1 MIEPANR
8 LASVNEYYF
17 SGKLKEIDRL
27 RASGIN
33 VLNLGIG
40 NPDMPPSTEALDKLK
55 NAVDGNNNHG
65 YQSYIGHKSLRVAFA
80 EWYKRYFKV
89 VLDPEKE
96 ILPLIGSK
104 EGIMHISMAFLNP
117 GDGVLVPNPSY
128 PAYRAVANLVEA
140 KVIDFDLTEEN
151 DWFPDF
157 DEIEKMDL
165 SNVKLMWVNYPNMPT
180 GTNIGVAKFK
190 KLVDFGLKHNIL
202 ICNDNPYS
210 FILNT
215 NYTSIFQVSG
225 AKEIAIELNSL
236 SKSQNMAGWRIGA
249 LMSNPVFVDHVLRVK
264 SNVDSGMF
272 LPLQLAAAKALECN
286 DDWYKSVNLVYKNRR
301 LIAEE
306 ILNILKCSFSTEQSG
321 MFLWAKIPSKYKDAF
336 EFTDLLLNEFGI
348 FITPGN
354 IFGSNG
360 NRFVRISL
368 ASKDEFLIDARNR
381 ISKSNVNF

>member
-8 LASVNEYYF
+8 LSSVNEYYF

-40 NPDMPPSTEALDKLK
+40 NPDMPPSVEALETLK
-55 NAVDGNNNHG
+55 QAADGKNNHG
-65 YQSYIGHKSLRVAFA
+65 YQSYIGHKSLRLAFA
-80 EWYKRYFKV
+80 NWYKRYFKV
-89 VLDPEKE
+89 DLDCNKE

-117 GDGVLVPNPSY
+117 GDGVLIPNPSY
-128 PAYRAVANLVEA
+128 PAYRSVAELVEA
-140 KVIDFDLTEEN
+140 KVIDFDLKEEN

-157 DEIEKMDL
+157 DEIEKNDL
-165 SNVKLMWVNYPNMPT
+165 SKVKIMWVNYPNMPT
-180 GTNIGVAKFK
+180 GTNIGVDKFK
-190 KLVDFGLKHNIL
+190 KLVEFGLKHNIL

-215 NYTSIFQVSG
+215 NYTSIFQVPE

-249 LMSNPVFVDHVLRVK
+249 LISNPVYVDHVLRVK

-272 LPLQLAAAKALECN
+272 LPLQLAAAKALECG
-286 DDWYKSVNLVYKNRR
+286 DDWYEDLNVMYKKRR
-301 LIAEE
+301 ELAED
-306 ILNILKCSFSTEQSG
+306 ILNSLQCSFSAEQSG
-321 MFLWAKIPSKYKDAF
+321 MFIWAKIPEKYVDSF
-336 EFTDLLLNEFGI
+336 EFTDMLLQKYGI
-348 FITPGN
+348 FITPGA

-360 NRFVRISL
+360 NRFIRISL
-368 ASKDEFLIDARNR
+368 ASKDEFLLDAKNR
-381 ISKSNVNF
+381 LNNHIN